1 MIKYSFGPNSINS
14 LFVMQKATSV
24 AQLLDKLNKQ
34 INNRFAAFGNP
45 IIIVDFGTWLKQL
58 SWTDETGWFL
68 TYRIAPLDKN
78 LVTTKMLEDLFK
90 EKFPTLFNQ
99 QKVEIISEGEDD
111 SRKTTIIIT
120 DGRNSIGD

>member
-1 MIKYSFGPNSINS
+1 LVQIQLIHS
-14 LFVMQKATSV
+14 LLCKRQ
-24 AQLLDKLNKQ
+24 Q
-34 INNRFAAFGNP
+34 AAFGNP